1 MTPEQFDDLVQEVV
15 ENLPSPFKEKL
26 DNVAVVTE
34 FWPTPD
40 DLMRG
45 KVGPGMTL
53 FGLYIGIP
61 LTKRA
66 NYSFVLPDK
75 IKIYMGPIMKTVQN
89 EQQARAQIR
98 KTVLHEIGHHFGMNE
113 EEIRKAQQD

>member
-15 ENLPSPFKEKL
+15 ENLPEDFKDKF

-34 FWPTPD
+34 IWPTRE
-40 DLMRG
+40 DLQRG
-45 KVGPGMTL
+45 NVGRGMTL
-53 FGLYIGIP
+53 FGLYVGIP
-61 LTKRA
+61 KTKRL

-75 IKIYMGPIMKTVQN
+75 IKIFMGPIMQSVTS
-89 EQQARAQIR
+89 EQEARAQIR

-113 EEIRKAQQD
+113 EEVRKAMH